1 MITRRVAV
9 TSGLATAA
17 LAATSRTRAETPTV
31 KIGNTMP
38 YSGPASTYGVIGRT
52 ESAFFKMVNE
62 QGGVDGH
69 MIDFISYDD
78 GYSPPKTVE
87 QVRRL
92 VEEDKVDFCFQN
104 LGTPCNSAIADYLNR
119 KKIPHLFVGSGA
131 SKWADIKKF
140 PWTMGFQP
148 GYRTEAQI
156 YAKHMLANV
165 KEPKLGIL
173 YQNDDFGKDYPT
185 GVRDILGDN
194 WDKIVVKSVSYET
207 TDPTIDSQIV
217 ELQGAGANVILVAGI
232 PKFAAQAI
240 SKVYALNWKPAFY
253 MTNVAISVGGV
264 LTPAGP
270 EKAIG
275 MLSTQY
281 LKDPTD
287 PAFSDDAGMK
297 QWRQFMA
304 KYMPN
309 GDITDASYVFAYGV
323 SLTMLEVLKQC
334 KGDFSRDNVMK
345 QAESLH
351 DLELPI
357 VLPGIKV
364 NTTHTDHRP
373 ISSMQFVRW
382 DGKSWVRFGDLVAG
396 ATVLGFV
403 TLAGRS
409 SGPSRTVIGTSR
421 CNRLSAI

>member
-1 MITRRVAV
+1 MISRRAVLAGGVA
-9 TSGLATAA
+9 ATTAASFRSA
-17 LAATSRTRAETPTV
+17 LAASTPGVTATSV
-31 KIGNTMP
+31 KVGNTMP

-69 MIDFISYDD
+69 TIDFISYDD

-92 VEEDKVDFCFQN
+92 VEEDQVDFCFQN
-104 LGTPCNSAIADYLNR
+104 LGTPCNSAIAEYLNH
-119 KKIPHLFVGSGA
+119 KSIPHLFVGSGA
-131 SKWADIKKF
+131 SKWADIKKY

-156 YAKHMLANV
+156 YAKHILANV
-165 KEPKLGIL
+165 KDPKLAIL

-185 GVRDILGDN
+185 GVRDVLGDK
-194 WDKIVVKSVSYET
+194 WDQIVVKSASYET

-217 ELQGAGANVILVAGI
+217 EMQSSGANVLLVAAI
-232 PKFAAQAI
+232 PKFAAQSI
-240 SKVYALNWKPAFY
+240 RKVYDLNWKPAFY
-253 MTNVAISVGGV
+253 MTNVAISVGAV

-287 PAFSDDAGMK
+287 PAWKDDAGMK
-297 QWRQFMA
+297 QWRDFMA
-304 KYMPN
+304 KYMPG
-309 GDITDASYVFAYGV
+309 GDVTDASYVFAYGV
-323 SLTMLEVLKQC
+323 SLTMLQVLKQC
-334 KGDFSRDNVMK
+334 AGDYSRPNVMK

-351 DLELPI
+351 DFELPI

-364 NTTHTDHRP
+364 NTSHTDHRP
-373 ISSMQFVRW
+373 ISSMQFVKW
-382 DGKSWVRFGDLVAG
+382 DGKTWVRFGDLVAG
-396 ATVLGFV
+396 ATV
-403 TLAGRS
+403 
-409 SGPSRTVIGTSR
+409 
-421 CNRLSAI
+421 

>member
-1 MITRRVAV
+1 MISRRAALTVGA
-9 TSGLATAA
+9 ATAA
-17 LAATSRTRAETPTV
+17 AAILPRARAEAAPV

-38 YSGPASTYGVIGRT
+38 YSGPASTYSVIGRT
-52 ESAFFKMVNE
+52 ETAFFKMVNE
-62 QGGVDGH
+62 MGGVDDH
-69 MIDFISYDD
+69 TIDFISYDD

-119 KKIPHLFVGSGA
+119 KSIPHLFVGSGA
-131 SKWADIKKF
+131 SKWADIKKY

-156 YAKHMLANV
+156 YAKQMLATV
-165 KEPKLGIL
+165 KDPKLGIL

-185 GVRDILGDN
+185 GVRDILGKD
-194 WDKIVVKSVSYET
+194 WDSIVVKSTSYET

-240 SKVYALNWKPAFY
+240 SKVYALNWKPTFY

-287 PAFSDDAGMK
+287 PAFKDDAGMK
-297 QWRQFMA
+297 QWREFMA

-323 SLTMLEVLKQC
+323 SLTMLQVLKQC

-382 DGKSWVRFGDLVAG
+382 DGKSWVRFGELVAG
-396 ATVLGFV
+396 ATV
-403 TLAGRS
+403 
-409 SGPSRTVIGTSR
+409 
-421 CNRLSAI
+421 

>member
-1 MITRRVAV
+1 MISRRTAL
-9 TSGLATAA
+9 TGGLAVAA
-17 LAATSRTRAETPTV
+17 AASLRGARAASNPGVTATSV

-52 ESAFFKMVNE
+52 ETAFFKMVNE
-62 QGGVDGH
+62 QGGIDKH
-69 MIDFISYDD
+69 TIDFLSYDD

-92 VEEDKVDFCFQN
+92 VEEDQVDFCFQN
-104 LGTPCNSAIADYLNR
+104 LGTPCNSAIAEYLNH
-119 KKIPHLFVGSGA
+119 KKVPHLFVGSGA
-131 SKWADIKKF
+131 SKWADIKKY

-156 YAKHMLANV
+156 YAKHILANV
-165 KEPKLGIL
+165 KDPKLAIL

-185 GVRDILGDN
+185 GVRDILGKD
-194 WDKIVVKSVSYET
+194 WDKIVVKSASYET

-217 ELQGAGANVILVAGI
+217 EAQSSGANVLLVAAI
-232 PKFAAQAI
+232 PKFAAQSI

-287 PAFSDDAGMK
+287 PVFKDDAGMK
-297 QWRQFMA
+297 QWRDFMA
-304 KYMPN
+304 KYMPG
-309 GDITDASYVFAYGV
+309 GDITDASYVFAYAV
-323 SLTMLEVLKQC
+323 SLTMQQVLKQC
-334 KGDFSRDNVMK
+334 KGDFSRENVMK

-351 DLELPI
+351 DFELPV

-373 ISSMQFVRW
+373 ITSMQFVKW
-382 DGKSWVRFGDLVAG
+382 DGKTWVRFGDLVAG
-396 ATVLGFV
+396 ATV
-403 TLAGRS
+403 
-409 SGPSRTVIGTSR
+409 
-421 CNRLSAI
+421 